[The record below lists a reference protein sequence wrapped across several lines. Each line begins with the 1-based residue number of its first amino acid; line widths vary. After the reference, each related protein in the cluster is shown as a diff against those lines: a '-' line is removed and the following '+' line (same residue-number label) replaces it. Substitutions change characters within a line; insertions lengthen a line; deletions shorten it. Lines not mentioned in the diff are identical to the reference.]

1 MKYSVATY
9 FDTELEKYFPPFVGP
24 VNVDEFREAIEDA
37 AKKKQITDCEHKKLY
52 IIGVFDT
59 EKGKLD
65 VFDKELLIVDLTIY
79 GGDKA

>member
-24 VNVDEFREAIEDA
+24 VSLEEFQEAIEDA

-52 IIGVFDT
+52 LIGVYDT
-59 EKGKLD
+59 ENGKLD
-65 VFDKELLIVDLTIY
+65 VFEEKKLIVDLTIY
-79 GGDKA
+79 GGEKA